1 MVQRDR
7 QMHGVAPHLPCG
19 LVQPEMLR
27 KLADVAEKY
36 GVRTL
41 KITGAARVA
50 LVGVEEKDVEA
61 IRSELDT
68 GPGLGAELGACS
80 VKACSG
86 TTYCQRGLQDSLSL
100 GLKFD
105 DKYQGMK
112 APGKFTIGI
121 SGCPRQCAET
131 CIKDIGLVGTAK
143 GWCILVG
150 GNGGARPRLA
160 QELTRDLTGEEAVR
174 LVDKIIAYYQAN
186 AKPRQRLGAL
196 IEKIGLDAFRQAIL
210 GPDAASVENE

>member
-1 MVQRDR
+1 
-7 QMHGVAPHLPCG
+7 
-19 LVQPEMLR
+19 MLR

-61 IRSELDT
+61 IRSELDA
-68 GPGLGAELGACS
+68 GPGLAAGLGACS

-86 TTYCQRGLQDSLSL
+86 ATYCKRGLQDSLSL

-105 DKYQGMK
+105 DKYHGMK
-112 APGKFTIGI
+112 VPGKFTIGI

-143 GWCILVG
+143 GWCVLVG

-160 QELTRDLTGEEAVR
+160 QELTRDLTDEEAVR
-174 LVDKIIAYYQAN
+174 LVDKIIAYYRAN
-186 AKPRQRLGAL
+186 ARPRQRLGAL
-196 IEKIGLDAFRQAIL
+196 IEKIGLVAFKQAIL
-210 GPDAASVENE
+210 EPDAASVENE